1 MCKVVRIMD
10 EKNFKRHLRDLMHGK
25 HDLSEHDWSPESHG
39 HKTDQRLET
48 HRSKA
53 KRRKK

>member
-1 MCKVVRIMD
+1 MD

-25 HDLSEHDWSPESHG
+25 HNLGEHDWAGESA
-39 HKTDQRLET
+39 HKTDQRLES

-53 KRRKK
+53 NRRKK